1 MEKEPKIKLEK
12 EQSREEIL
20 PILEQAI
27 ESQCEIEL
35 TVLDLDGKS
44 SRTATIIPWSIEKDV
59 LWLTI
64 KDGCGIAVEL
74 SRIKKAIS
82 LD

>member
-12 EQSREEIL
+12 EQSQEEIM

-44 SRTATIIPWSIEKDV
+44 SRTATITPWSIEKDV
-59 LWLTI
+59 LWLTT
-64 KDGCGIAVEL
+64 KDGCGMAVEL
-74 SRIKKAIS
+74 SRIKKAVAK
-82 LD
+82 